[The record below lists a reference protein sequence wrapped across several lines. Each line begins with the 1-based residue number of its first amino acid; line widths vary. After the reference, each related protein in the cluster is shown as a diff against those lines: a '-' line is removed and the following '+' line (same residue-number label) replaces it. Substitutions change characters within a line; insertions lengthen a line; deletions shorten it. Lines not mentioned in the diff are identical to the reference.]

1 MLRWVG
7 AILLTATPACAG
19 DTLTGAA
26 KVLDGDT
33 LELQGRLIDLYG
45 IDAPE
50 AEQVCARADGSR
62 YRCGQTAAGVLR
74 QRIGTT
80 PVSCTPKGGDRQERL
95 TAVCHVGETDLS
107 AWMVAQG
114 QGHALALRDVTGA
127 YSGTEGVAWGL
138 GSAYGSASSTSQPV
152 GGGPTVERSRWK
164 VASDKVVARLNSGR
178 LPRRP
183 VRGTT
188 PDRRA
193 RKGVR
198 LQAAALL
205 ASWGFASHSRPFNM
219 AFQ

>member
-7 AILLTATPACAG
+7 AIVLTATPAFAG

-50 AEQVCARADGSR
+50 TEQVCARADGGQ
-62 YRCGQTAAGVLR
+62 YRCGQNAAGALR
-74 QRIGTT
+74 PRIGTP
-80 PVSCTPKGGDRQERL
+80 PVSCTPKGGATQDRL

-114 QGHALALRDVTGA
+114 HALAVRDITGVYSATEALRGA
-127 YSGTEGVAWGL
+127 C
-138 GSAYGSASSTSQPV
+138 GSAYGPASSTSQPV

-164 VASDKVVARLNSGR
+164 VANAKVVARLNSGR

-183 VRGTT
+183 CAWRDRGW
-188 PDRRA
+188 RA
-193 RKGVR
+193 PAGRGG
-198 LQAAALL
+198 AA
-205 ASWGFASHSRPFNM
+205 G
-219 AFQ
+219 